1 MPTLELR
8 DRSGP
13 SPRTRGSQV
22 IYTLS
27 KSSAGPSPRTRGKP
41 VRRRPVRRRPGSIPA
56 NAGEAA
62 GGHGGGGAAG
72 VHPRERG
79 GSGGALASDSARQG
93 PSPRTRGKLNRI
105 SRQRRPL
112 GSIPANAGEAGEDGL
127 LRTTGR
133 VHPRERGEAP
143 PTPQSWREKGVHP
156 RERGGSSLRSPRTP
170 ATYGPSPRTRGK
182 PRPSGHRQ
190 VAGGSIPANAGEAR
204 GAAVGGDQC
213 GVHPRE
219 RGGSQCSTS
228 KPAP

>member
-112 GSIPANAGEAGEDGL
+112 GSIPANAGEAQPHKPTAPAT
-127 LRTTGR
+127 RI
-133 VHPRERGEAP
+133 HPRERGRSGRGWSP
-143 PTPQSWREKGVHP
+143 PNYWPGP
-156 RERGGSSLRSPRTP
+156 SPRTRGS
-170 ATYGPSPRTRGK
+170 ATDAAIMAREGGPSPRTRGK
-182 PRPSGHRQ
+182 LF
-190 VAGGSIPANAGEAR
+190 AIA
-204 GAAVGGDQC
+204 
-213 GVHPRE
+213 
-219 RGGSQCSTS
+219 
-228 KPAP
+228 